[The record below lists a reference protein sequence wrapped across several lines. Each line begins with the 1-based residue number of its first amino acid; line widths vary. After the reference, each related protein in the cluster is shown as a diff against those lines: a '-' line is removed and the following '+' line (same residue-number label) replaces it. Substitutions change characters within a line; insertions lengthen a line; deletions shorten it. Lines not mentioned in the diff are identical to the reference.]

1 MTDLTKFDNRIADQ
15 ARMVRNLSTAYL
27 CTNLEWQ
34 RLNAKA
40 NAVENSGIIVDS
52 ILSGIIGSV
61 GVRGAK
67 ARSILNAL
75 AEKEQVA
82 IQNLTE
88 QDPNNDDPTLSLR
101 LVIASGTREGYHL
114 AMDSLSEF
122 LTFDAR

>member
-1 MTDLTKFDNRIADQ
+1 MTDLTKFDNRIADH

-101 LVIASGTREGYHL
+101 LVIASGTQEGYHL

-122 LTFDAR
+122 LTFDAK